1 MRKKRKIALAAIIVM
16 AALLTC
22 TGLYTSLV
30 KFGSANAARIVY
42 AVSAVSAGEK
52 NFVVVKDNERAGETK
67 SQSVFTVP
75 NKVIIAADS
84 YSVYDYAKDAGYEV
98 TDRMGSGYCL
108 KKGEQTE
115 RLYLAGGTERFT
127 VWKID

>member
-52 NFVVVKDNERAGETK
+52 NLVVVKDNER
-67 SQSVFTVP
+67 
-75 NKVIIAADS
+75 
-84 YSVYDYAKDAGYEV
+84 
-98 TDRMGSGYCL
+98 
-108 KKGEQTE
+108 
-115 RLYLAGGTERFT
+115 AGGTERFT